1 MHIPLTDLY
10 PELPEK
16 EAGWGHW
23 CCLCFCVCWVRAC
36 AGLCSQPC
44 ASVCAIWVFVCAHIG
59 NTWSASLLTGPGG
72 LELPQLLCYQ
82 AATKGNK
89 RLSWVSLVWEVLNNN
104 CNSALE
110 SSPCW
115 LLLMG
120 FTVGHWRKH
129 TPGTALGQGVTF
141 SGEKAPIAIV
151 PLCSPVY
158 VRMSIVSQNLS
169 QMRPWR
175 HFVHQSTTSK
185 SFKCCK
191 IPSALLCLEDHIW
204 QSLNLAFQKNKL
216 RPFTIQAKCSL
227 LVQSLS
233 GFWLMPEQVFC

>member
-59 NTWSASLLTGPGG
+59 NTRSASLLTGPGG

-129 TPGTALGQGVTF
+129 TPGDSPRTGCHLLWREGPHCYCPSVLPCVCEDEHCITKPKSNASLKTF
-141 SGEKAPIAIV
+141 
-151 PLCSPVY
+151 CSPVHH
-158 VRMSIVSQNLS
+158 L
-169 QMRPWR
+169 
-175 HFVHQSTTSK
+175 
-185 SFKCCK
+185 
-191 IPSALLCLEDHIW
+191 
-204 QSLNLAFQKNKL
+204 
-216 RPFTIQAKCSL
+216 
-227 LVQSLS
+227 
-233 GFWLMPEQVFC
+233 QVL